1 MEEIPFWVWL
11 VVSGI
16 VFSAYMTI
24 RTNREERELELWE
37 AEQEGERYME
47 RIRRERE
54 KKNNSPRDP
63 TPGEKMV
70 IKKRPDSNPAVFV
83 QIGCNIIFPFYH
95 H

>member
-54 KKNNSPRDP
+54 KKKQFA
-63 TPGEKMV
+63 PGS
-70 IKKRPDSNPAVFV
+70 DSR
-83 QIGCNIIFPFYH
+83 
-95 H
+95 